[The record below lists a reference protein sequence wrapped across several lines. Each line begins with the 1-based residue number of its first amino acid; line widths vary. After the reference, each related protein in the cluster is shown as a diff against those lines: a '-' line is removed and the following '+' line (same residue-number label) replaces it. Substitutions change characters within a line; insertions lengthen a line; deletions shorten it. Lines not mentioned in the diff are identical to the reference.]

1 MDSVKFNKLY
11 KDKYFLLKDI
21 AKSHNYSDELL
32 TIITLIYISFYMEYG
47 KKSDIPLYD
56 LFNKIK
62 LIFETGN
69 VREISLRHG
78 YGQQDPRS
86 AAVTIFKPNFK
97 VFQDQSL
104 KQIPQAIL
112 VGTHVGDYFATPALR
127 LEMLIHEIRHA
138 LMGYFNSNFLI
149 DENTY
154 YMRSGL
160 HETFYTKK
168 ENFQDEFDI
177 RDTGTALDEI
187 TNTYFTE
194 LLVNR
199 IKSFSNY
206 SISDSYLKSYLNS
219 IITKQNDGVY
229 RVSGYHYELKLL
241 LPLLRNDLFLNLVSQ
256 REFDGDIDEV
266 KDLIETYS
274 NGCSYLDFCQLLD
287 DILEG
292 NSLYDREVQK
302 DNVEFVTSHVN
313 NIKTAKG
320 IILAINDRIK
330 NKEIVK
336 KR

>member
-1 MDSVKFNKLY
+1 MDSSKFNKLY

-21 AKSHNYSDELL
+21 AKNHSYSDELL
-32 TIITLIYISFYMEYG
+32 TIVTLIYISFYMEYG

-62 LIFETGN
+62 IVYESGN
-69 VREISLRHG
+69 VREISLSHG

-149 DENTY
+149 DDNTY

-160 HETFYTKK
+160 HETLYTKK
-168 ENFQDEFDI
+168 ENSQDEFDI

-187 TNTYFTE
+187 TNTYLTE
-194 LLVNR
+194 LLVNK
-199 IKSFSNY
+199 IKNFSDC
-206 SISDSYLKSYLNS
+206 SISDSSLKSYLNS

-241 LPLLRNDLFLNLVSQ
+241 LPLLRNELFLNLVSQ
-256 REFDGDIDEV
+256 REFDGNINEV
-266 KDLIETYS
+266 KGLIETYS
-274 NGCSYLDFCQLLD
+274 NGYSYLDFCQLLD

-292 NSLYDREVQK
+292 NSLYEKEVQEN
-302 DNVEFVTSHVN
+302 NVEFVTSHIN
-313 NIKTAKG
+313 NVKMAKG
-320 IILAINDRIK
+320 FILGINDRIK

>member
-1 MDSVKFNKLY
+1 MDSAKFNKLY

-32 TIITLIYISFYMEYG
+32 TIITLIYMSFYMEYG

-62 LIFETGN
+62 LIYEPGN

-97 VFQDQSL
+97 VFHDQSL

-149 DENTY
+149 DDNTY

-160 HETFYTKK
+160 HETFYAKK

-177 RDTGTALDEI
+177 KDTGTALDEI

-194 LLVNR
+194 LLINK
-199 IKSFSNY
+199 IKQFSNY
-206 SISDSYLKSYLNS
+206 CISDSNLKLYLNS

-229 RVSGYHYELKLL
+229 RVSGYHYDLKLL
-241 LPLLRNDLFLNLVSQ
+241 LPLLRNELFLNLVSQ
-256 REFDGDIDEV
+256 REFDGNIDEV

-292 NSLYDREVQK
+292 NTLYDREVQEN
-302 DNVEFVTSHVN
+302 NVEFVTSHIN

-320 IILAINDRIK
+320 NLGINERIK
-330 NKEIVK
+330 NKEFVK